1 MITAH
6 ILGTILGAIVKMV
19 NKTIQSIQSTQ
30 YNEKSKQ
37 KFLQTFIFYIVH
49 IDLQD
54 VLIFYQS
61 LCIPFHIQPL
71 LAQKNNNCYFVVVKI
86 NTGGILKGIFISFGK
101 NFIY

>member
-6 ILGTILGAIVKMV
+6 ILGTILDAIVKMM

-30 YNEKSKQ
+30 SNEKSKQ

-71 LAQKNNNCYFVVVKI
+71 LAQKKQ
-86 NTGGILKGIFISFGK
+86 
-101 NFIY
+101 